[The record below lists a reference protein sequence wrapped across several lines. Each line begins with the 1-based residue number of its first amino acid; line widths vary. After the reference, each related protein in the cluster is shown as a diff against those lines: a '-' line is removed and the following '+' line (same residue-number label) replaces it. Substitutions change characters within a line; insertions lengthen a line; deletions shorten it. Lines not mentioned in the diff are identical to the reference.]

1 LAVRVRARRS
11 WMTGAVSRP
20 ISRAVSAAAT
30 LALYVFVQSIYGL
43 FNGHSAE
50 TAWWGVAVT
59 AIAAFGMPVV
69 AKAKLRLAEAIDS
82 RALRADAVET
92 LTCGYLAIATLGGLL
107 ANALLHWWWL
117 DGVACHCLVPFLVK
131 EGREAIRGECCEHDC
146 VKK

>member
-1 LAVRVRARRS
+1 
-11 WMTGAVSRP
+11 MTGAVSRP